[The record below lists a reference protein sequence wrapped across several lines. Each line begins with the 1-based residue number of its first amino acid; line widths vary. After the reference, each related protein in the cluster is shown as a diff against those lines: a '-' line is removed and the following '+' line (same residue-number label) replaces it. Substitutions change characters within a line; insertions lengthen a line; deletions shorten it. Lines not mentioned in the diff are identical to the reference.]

1 MLDTISLYKS
11 GRNGSE
17 FDINFKEFGSSVSKT
32 GQINSYQNNFTLTE
46 KDKRNIFI
54 KCDLNNNYV
63 TATFSIPKLIY
74 GNSLNNIQVNDKDV
88 VLNILTGRLKGILEG
103 DFQNWNVSRLD
114 VSKNIQ
120 VKNEVSNYITALK
133 KAYDVT
139 QGRFKLSV
147 IKDETLTVSNNS
159 RRFVIYDKVKEELS
173 NKEISRSEAK
183 QLGNILRL
191 ETQHKKTKHIE
202 TSFKKRYLF
211 DELFTEKNFKEF
223 NKFQLFFF
231 DKFFCNSGKY
241 EMFIQDVAMSEL
253 IMFNYGKR
261 NLGKNFLLKKAY
273 ENKEFDREYLQKV
286 LKPFMTRQAINKNI
300 KEIEKLFRLGNST
313 VSDVIDEIRNKLVA

>member
-1 MLDTISLYKS
+1 M
-11 GRNGSE
+11 
-17 FDINFKEFGSSVSKT
+17 
-32 GQINSYQNNFTLTE
+32 
-46 KDKRNIFI
+46 
-54 KCDLNNNYV
+54 
-63 TATFSIPKLIY
+63 
-74 GNSLNNIQVNDKDV
+74 
-88 VLNILTGRLKGILEG
+88 
-103 DFQNWNVSRLD
+103 
-114 VSKNIQ
+114 
-120 VKNEVSNYITALK
+120 K

-202 TSFKKRYLF
+202 TSFKRRYLF